1 MTCDDGPVTDQASIV
16 NAPVDGVA
24 VDEVLEDEAAER
36 VFSFAIVVSAI
47 RCTLTYVIFP
57 FVAPFAGLADWG
69 PWIGVIVG
77 VIAIASNVI
86 SIKRMWA
93 SDHRWKKPVSV
104 VNVAMIGLVV
114 ALVADDAISLLS

>member
-1 MTCDDGPVTDQASIV
+1 MSVDNATGVETGAVKGPNDDTPVPAGEGES
-16 NAPVDGVA
+16 
-24 VDEVLEDEAAER
+24 AER

-47 RCTLTYVIFP
+47 RCTLTYVVFP
-57 FVAPFAGLADWG
+57 FVAPFAGFADWG

-86 SIKRMWA
+86 SIRRMWA
-93 SDHRWKKPVSV
+93 ADHRWKKPVSV